1 MIRRHGEPWNE
12 LSSTAHKQTAPP
24 DESGDIYDDGYLRVE
39 YSNYYVSC
47 GRAVLALSRK
57 EFLIVSQ
64 LARDYGRAVAFA
76 DIWAHAWGENVP
88 YNRGTLRVQMHRLR
102 RLLAP
107 HGLRVESEAEVGYAL
122 RGP

>member
-1 MIRRHGEPWNE
+1 

-24 DESGDIYDDGYLRVE
+24 NAAEDIYDDGYLRVE
-39 YSNYYVSC
+39 HSNYYVSC
-47 GRAVLALSRK
+47 GGRVLAHSRK
-57 EFLIVSQ
+57 EFLIVSR

-76 DIWAHAWGENVP
+76 DIWAHAWGGQVP

-107 HGLRVESEAEVGYAL
+107 FGLRVESETEVGYAL
-122 RGP
+122 GGPQRG